1 MSYKSLNGLMR
12 HLRNQGIDISGTTDK
27 RLLRNSGYFHGY
39 KGYRFFRQ
47 PINRLAIQNYRE
59 VEAIIR
65 YDSELKSLLYSKLMF
80 IETAVK
86 NIVLEEVLSFIQSEN
101 INDMFTLAVEGF
113 HNSPITLSREQKQK
127 IQQNKLLLLNC
138 QVKCNSTE

>member
-1 MSYKSLNGLMR
+1 MYIVKIVHSY
-12 HLRNQGIDISGTTDK
+12 IDIYSIDIRGTTDK

-47 PINRLAIQNYRE
+47 PTNRLAIQNYRE

-86 NIVLEEVLSFIQSEN
+86 NIVLEEVLNFIQSEH
-101 INDMFTLAVEGF
+101 INDMFIENIMCT
-113 HNSPITLSREQKQK
+113 
-127 IQQNKLLLLNC
+127 
-138 QVKCNSTE
+138 

>member
-12 HLRNQGIDISGTTDK
+12 HLRNQGIDIRGTTDK

-39 KGYRFFRQ
+39 KGYRFFKQ
-47 PINRLAIQNYRE
+47 PTNRLAIQDYRE

-65 YDSELKSLLYSKLMF
+65 YDSGLKSLLYSKLMF

-86 NIVLEEVLSFIQSEN
+86 NIILEEVLNFIQSEH
-101 INDMFTLAVEGF
+101 INDMFIENIMCT
-113 HNSPITLSREQKQK
+113 
-127 IQQNKLLLLNC
+127 
-138 QVKCNSTE
+138 